1 MQLKLTTSMVVLLT
15 VCSHGAFS
23 ETIAAASY
31 KNLCK
36 KFEQEGVM
44 TRTQSLGNARDLPSN
59 VVVVVD
65 AENSHSRR
73 GNNLVANSDIIVG
86 VNMTEI
92 STYTDVPDNK
102 SAIANDAA
110 STCE

>member
-1 MQLKLTTSMVVLLT
+1 MQLNLMTSMVVLLT

-31 KNLCK
+31 KNVCK
-36 KFEQEGVM
+36 QFEQEGIV
-44 TRTQSLGNARDLPSN
+44 TAARNHLATHGRFHQMWLSSSVPRK
-59 VVVVVD
+59 
-65 AENSHSRR
+65 HSRR
-73 GNNLVANSDIIVG
+73 RNNLVANSDIIVG

-110 STCE
+110 VNM

>member
-1 MQLKLTTSMVVLLT
+1 
-15 VCSHGAFS
+15 
-23 ETIAAASY
+23 
-31 KNLCK
+31 
-36 KFEQEGVM
+36 M

-92 STYTDVPDNK
+92 STYTDAPDNK
-102 SAIANDAA
+102 PATANDAA